1 MQLGEVQFVQYRRL
15 VAPEDGGMK
24 KIINSTYISLDGV
37 IENPQDWPVPPDDG
51 TGGRIQSELLFA
63 CDAVL
68 MGRRTY
74 EGFAPVWSAR
84 SGDPLSDRINSMS
97 KYVVSTTLTDPK
109 WTNTTVIADDVITQV
124 SELKRQ
130 PGHDIV
136 QYGFGQLS
144 YELLAH
150 GLLDELRLWVHPLF
164 VGRGGPGDLLYRDSD
179 LAQLE
184 LVATQP
190 LTSGIVVLTYRMT
203 ES

>member
-1 MQLGEVQFVQYRRL
+1 
-15 VAPEDGGMK
+15 MK
-24 KIINSTYISLDGV
+24 RIINSTYISLDGV
-37 IENPQDWPVPPDDG
+37 IENPQDWPGLPDDG
-51 TGGRIQSELLFA
+51 TFGRIQSELLFA

-74 EGFAPVWSAR
+74 EGFAPVWTAR

-109 WTNTTVIADDVITQV
+109 WTNTTVIADDVVAEVTK
-124 SELKRQ
+124 LKQ
-130 PGHDIV
+130 EPGQDIV

-144 YELLAH
+144 YALLAH

-164 VGRGGPGDLLYRDSD
+164 VGHGGPSDLLYRDSD
-179 LAQLE
+179 LTQLE

-190 LTSGIVVLTYRMT
+190 LTSGIVVLTYRIA
-203 ES
+203 ESI